1 MILINAIISLTKYR
15 RDIRVAA
22 LDSVSQNWLVGEKNR
37 LKNTF
42 PFILIF
48 AFIAFIAP
56 LQLHRAFGYKLSKLA
71 ITCERNEILGYNLG
85 NLHYQVWTLV

>member
-1 MILINAIISLTKYR
+1 MG
-15 RDIRVAA
+15 VAA
-22 LDSVSQNWLVGEKNR
+22 KVSVAQNLPINEKNR

-71 ITCERNEILGYNLG
+71 ITCERNEILG
-85 NLHYQVWTLV
+85 

>member
-1 MILINAIISLTKYR
+1 MG
-15 RDIRVAA
+15 VAA
-22 LDSVSQNWLVGEKNR
+22 KVSVAQNLPINEKTR

-71 ITCERNEILGYNLG
+71 ITCERNEILRYNF
-85 NLHYQVWTLV
+85 HYQVWTLV

>member
-15 RDIRVAA
+15 IDIGVAA
-22 LDSVSQNWLVGEKNR
+22 LDSVSQNWLVGEKTR

-71 ITCERNEILGYNLG
+71 ITCERNEILGYNF
-85 NLHYQVWTLV
+85 HYQVWTLV